1 MTQATLSF
9 NMTGREIFIVLDGK
23 QLKNGF
29 KKDMWKNIFQKNS
42 FILTA
47 TINKERKKYYVRL
60 LFQRLYYQLGKV

>member
-1 MTQATLSF
+1 MWKNRQEKQSV
-9 NMTGREIFIVLDGK
+9 IFIVLDGK

-47 TINKERKKYYVRL
+47 TINNERTKNN
-60 LFQRLYYQLGKV
+60 G

>member
-1 MTQATLSF
+1 MWKNWQEKQSV
-9 NMTGREIFIVLDGK
+9 IFIVLDSK

-47 TINKERKKYYVRL
+47 TINKEREKYYVRL